1 MEEIPEEGH
10 VWAAEG
16 SVISQGLSVLL
27 GGRLVVRAGGAVLHK
42 VDTGHFLQSI
52 EWSARGHQPDQPHT
66 FQVALEVE
74 AAPVTILH
82 LNTHILDTVLDT
94 RPDLRLVIECLVA
107 KDVSMKLYMMNK
119 MIGDTDL
126 ALAASRDKATQR
138 RGRGKMSS
146 SMDAINTGWKGLMR
160 SYFWSELGSG
170 AGALGGSGSGF
181 NRCLDMP
188 AAAAEQGAVMWP
200 HNGAGVAGPNC
211 R

>member
-1 MEEIPEEGH
+1 M
-10 VWAAEG
+10 
-16 SVISQGLSVLL
+16 
-27 GGRLVVRAGGAVLHK
+27 
-42 VDTGHFLQSI
+42 
-52 EWSARGHQPDQPHT
+52 
-66 FQVALEVE
+66 E

-181 NRCLDMP
+181 NKKSPSSKSSSTVTKRPPTRSWLMAPERNHKNQHSCLF
-188 AAAAEQGAVMWP
+188 Q
-200 HNGAGVAGPNC
+200 
-211 R
+211 